1 MSNIGGLNGSITFF
15 YYDDLAK
22 ADNFYRDIMGFETV
36 VDVEFAKVYKISE
49 GSHVGIVDGNLGS
62 MKPTK
67 DKPVMLTVL
76 VDDADA
82 WHKYLTEKG
91 VDVQGPPREPEY
103 LKMKVFLLKDTE
115 GYILEILEWLK
126 KPYGS

>member
-1 MSNIGGLNGSITFF
+1 MNLTDGLEGSITFF
-15 YYDDLAK
+15 YYNDLAK
-22 ADNFYRDIMGFETV
+22 ADNFYREIMGFETV

-62 MKPTK
+62 MKPTE

-91 VDVQGPPREPEY
+91 VDVQGPPRKAEY
-103 LKMKVFLLKDTE
+103 LQMKVFLFKDTE

-126 KPYGS
+126 KPYGT

>member
-1 MSNIGGLNGSITFF
+1 MTAISGLEGSITFF

-22 ADNFYRDIMGFETV
+22 ADNFYSEIMGFETV

-49 GSHVGIVDGNLGS
+49 GAHVGIVDGNVGS

-67 DKPVMLTVL
+67 DKPVMLSVL
-76 VDDADA
+76 VEDADA

-91 VDVQGPPREPEY
+91 VDVMGPPRKPEY
-103 LKMKVFLLKDTE
+103 LEMKVFLLKDTE
-115 GYILEILEWLK
+115 GYILEILEWIK
-126 KPYGS
+126 KPYGI